1 MDNLTVTSL
10 AKAKINLH
18 LEVLD
23 LLDSGYHSILTIFQ
37 SVNLADRL
45 VVSLLPSNLTEI
57 LVKTENAVIDGEN
70 LCFKA
75 AQLFLEKCQKKA
87 KVEIV
92 LEKNIPIS
100 AGLAGGSAD
109 AAAVLL
115 SLNKLF
121 NQPFSKKELSEMA
134 LSLGADVP
142 FCLLGGTALAQGIGE
157 KLTPIK
163 YLGDYKV
170 VLIKEYDKS
179 STGEMYRRLDQRE
192 AFKSSNEDIISILN
206 SQGLTAAQKTFKND
220 FLSVSDNKENQ
231 TAIIERLKG
240 LGAISA
246 GLSGSGPTVFG
257 LFEKIDQ
264 ETINT
269 LKTQYKNV
277 FLCDTCKSGV
287 EIIE

>member
-23 LLDSGYHSILTIFQ
+23 LLDNGYHNILTVFQ
-37 SVNLADRL
+37 SVDLADKL
-45 VVSLLPSNLTEI
+45 VVTLSPSVETVISVE
-57 LVKTENAVIDGEN
+57 TENAVIDGEN
-70 LCFKA
+70 LCYKA
-75 AQLFLEKCQKKA
+75 AHLFLEKCNKTA
-87 KVEIV
+87 KVQIA
-92 LEKNIPIS
+92 LEKNIPLS

-121 NQPFSKKELSEMA
+121 GQPFSKKELSKMA
-134 LSLGADVP
+134 LFLGADVP

-157 KLTPIK
+157 KLTPLK
-163 YLGDYKV
+163 YLGNFKV

-179 STGEMYRRLDQRE
+179 STGEMYRRLDQRK
-192 AFKSSNEDIISILN
+192 AVQNKGKDVISLLSN
-206 SQGLTAAQKTFKND
+206 QGLSAAEKHLKND

-231 TAIIERLKG
+231 TEIIEKLKS

-257 LFEKIDQ
+257 LFEKID
-264 ETINT
+264 EDTINT
-269 LKTQYKNV
+269 LKCHFKNV
-277 FLCDTCKSGV
+277 FLCNTCNSGI